1 MRFAPFSKK
10 QLRVLT
16 WWRPGS
22 PDRQKDAILCDG
34 AVRSG
39 KTLCLSLS
47 FVMWATHCFS
57 GHDFALC
64 GKTIL
69 SLQRNLLEP
78 LLPILRGMGYRCRF
92 AAGRRVLTV
101 GLGRHENRFYLF
113 GGRDEGSASLI
124 QGVTL
129 AGVLLDEVALMPRSF
144 VEQALAR
151 CSVPGSRYWF
161 CCNPEHPFHWF
172 YREWIE
178 KAREKNCLYLHF
190 TMRDNPSLTPART
203 AGTRDCIP
211 APSTGGS
218 CWENGAPPAGRSTPC
233 SPRKPMLW
241 SSCRRVLPSG
251 TSAVITAP
259 STPAPSGCGATAPP
273 MGSGTGQRS
282 ITTIPAGREY
292 RKPTRSTTWP
302 FVNWPGIIPYRV

>member
-57 GHDFALC
+57 GQDFALC

-129 AGVLLDEVALMPRSF
+129 AGEHH
-144 VEQALAR
+144 
-151 CSVPGSRYWF
+151 VPVSDKQLRA
-161 CCNPEHPFHWF
+161 H
-172 YREWIE
+172 E
-178 KAREKNCLYLHF
+178 K
-190 TMRDNPSLTPART
+190 
-203 AGTRDCIP
+203 
-211 APSTGGS
+211 
-218 CWENGAPPAGRSTPC
+218 
-233 SPRKPMLW
+233 
-241 SSCRRVLPSG
+241 
-251 TSAVITAP
+251 
-259 STPAPSGCGATAPP
+259 
-273 MGSGTGQRS
+273 
-282 ITTIPAGREY
+282 
-292 RKPTRSTTWP
+292 
-302 FVNWPGIIPYRV
+302 

>member
-57 GHDFALC
+57 GQDFALC

-92 AAGRRVLTV
+92 VAGGGCLRWGRAGAKTGFTSSAGGMRAAPPSSR
-101 GLGRHENRFYLF
+101 
-113 GGRDEGSASLI
+113 AS
-124 QGVTL
+124 
-129 AGVLLDEVALMPRSF
+129 PW
-144 VEQALAR
+144 
-151 CSVPGSRYWF
+151 P
-161 CCNPEHPFHWF
+161 
-172 YREWIE
+172 
-178 KAREKNCLYLHF
+178 
-190 TMRDNPSLTPART
+190 
-203 AGTRDCIP
+203 
-211 APSTGGS
+211 GS
-218 CWENGAPPAGRSTPC
+218 CWMRS
-233 SPRKPMLW
+233 S
-241 SSCRRVLPSG
+241 
-251 TSAVITAP
+251 
-259 STPAPSGCGATAPP
+259 
-273 MGSGTGQRS
+273 
-282 ITTIPAGREY
+282 
-292 RKPTRSTTWP
+292 
-302 FVNWPGIIPYRV
+302 

>member
-1 MRFAPFSKK
+1 M
-10 QLRVLT
+10 V
-16 WWRPGS
+16 
-22 PDRQKDAILCDG
+22 
-34 AVRSG
+34 
-39 KTLCLSLS
+39 
-47 FVMWATHCFS
+47 
-57 GHDFALC
+57 
-64 GKTIL
+64 
-69 SLQRNLLEP
+69 
-78 LLPILRGMGYRCRF
+78 YRCRF
-92 AAGRRVLTV
+92 VAGRRVRTV

-129 AGVLLDEVALMPRSF
+129 AGVLLDEAALMPRSF

-190 TMRDNPSLTPART
+190 TMRDNPTLTPAIR
-203 AGTRDCIP
+203 
-211 APSTGGS
+211 
-218 CWENGAPPAGRSTPC
+218 
-233 SPRKPMLW
+233 
-241 SSCRRVLPSG
+241 RRVLPSG

-282 ITTIPAGREY
+282 ITTIPAGREC
-292 RKPTRSTTWP
+292 RKPMRSTTWP